1 MYMKLGVSVSSCR
14 DTFVIRVPKA
24 MFSYVCHNKRFIS
37 REQLVISNRIGLT
50 QAIIRWRIEGNRMS
64 INWEPRVTTE
74 DTANVGKCKLCGYDR
89 SYSHCTLTWCQYYQK
104 AIDVRE
110 NSYSVDGDG
119 YLIGQP
125 QDAYVSARVS
135 PVVSGYHIEAKH
147 SSQYMVSETQLA
159 EFLLWSG
166 FIFESGFEHSSSLAY
181 EMAFSYFMC

>member
-1 MYMKLGVSVSSCR
+1 
-14 DTFVIRVPKA
+14 
-24 MFSYVCHNKRFIS
+24 
-37 REQLVISNRIGLT
+37 
-50 QAIIRWRIEGNRMS
+50 MS
-64 INWEPRVTTE
+64 INWETNTTGRKAVS
-74 DTANVGKCKLCGYDR
+74 TSGKCVLCGYDR

-104 AIDVRE
+104 AIDLRE
-110 NSYSVDGDG
+110 NSYSVDGNG

-125 QDAYVSARVS
+125 QDAYLE
-135 PVVSGYHIEAKH
+135 PVLCEVHHIDAKY